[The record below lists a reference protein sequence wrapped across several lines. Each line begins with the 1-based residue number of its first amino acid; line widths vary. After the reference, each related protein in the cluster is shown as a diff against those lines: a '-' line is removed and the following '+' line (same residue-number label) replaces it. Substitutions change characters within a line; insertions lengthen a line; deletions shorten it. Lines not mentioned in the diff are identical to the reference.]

1 MNDFR
6 HIDEQIV
13 EYVRATVRS
22 EPPPDLVSSIIGAVD
37 SAPPRRAWYAP
48 FLPAFASAAVVVVVI
63 ALGVGLLLA
72 RPWMV
77 ADPSP
82 PPLPSPSS
90 TVTATATTEPS
101 PTSSP
106 RTDALLE
113 PGDTVEFPAVD
124 PQGEWGTIQIVRGED
139 LGGYSDAEIG
149 SDTFV
154 IELFVD
160 YEAARLPDPEEFG
173 RPDWMLQPT
182 DAAADA
188 FFPIGP
194 TTFDRY
200 PSGVRPDPSLATYP
214 GAIDIFTTPTEGWVA
229 FEVPRDAADLELELV
244 YRPATLD
251 EPAATFVVREPGDP
265 PRPVEADEPPQA
277 PEAPEYVE
285 RPGLPITVIASAAAD
300 DLFSRPDRCTN
311 PVGGYSVTFP
321 DDWYRNTEIGDTP
334 ACSWFT
340 PEYFEVD
347 ESGQALDEIWIGLG
361 IIDGAIGYTGIT
373 QIYSSEEITID
384 GVNATRVE
392 SNPNPNEDPAYR
404 RYWYVVP
411 LDSEGVGPTFVAQTD
426 TDSADDYELARA
438 VLDRIMAS
446 LEFDR

>member
-1 MNDFR
+1 MNDPR
-6 HIDEQIV
+6 SVDEQIV

-48 FLPAFASAAVVVVVI
+48 FLPALASAAVVVI
-63 ALGVGLLLA
+63 ALGVALFLA

-82 PPLPSPSS
+82 SPMPSQSS
-90 TVTATATTEPS
+90 TATAAPS
-101 PTSSP
+101 ADPTPTSSP

-113 PGDTVEFPAVD
+113 PGDTVELAAVD
-124 PQGEWGTIQIVRGED
+124 PAGEWGTIRIQRGED

-154 IELFVD
+154 VELFVEYD
-160 YEAARLPDPEEFG
+160 AARLPDPEQFG
-173 RPDWMLQPT
+173 RPDWALRPT
-182 DAAADA
+182 DPNAEH
-188 FFPIGP
+188 FFLVEP

-214 GAIDIFTTPTEGWVA
+214 GAIDIFSTPTDGWIA
-229 FEVPRDAADLELELV
+229 FQVQRREANLQLELV
-244 YRPATLD
+244 YWPAGFD
-251 EPAATFVVREPGDP
+251 EPAATILVREPGDP
-265 PRPVEADEPPQA
+265 PAPVEPDERPQA

-285 RPGLPITVIASAAAD
+285 RLGLAFTVIDSAAAD
-300 DLFSRPDRCTN
+300 DLFSRPDTCTN
-311 PVGGYSVTFP
+311 PVDGYSVTFP
-321 DDWYRNTEIGDTP
+321 DDWYRNTAIGDTP

-340 PEYFEVD
+340 PEFFEVD
-347 ESGQALDEIWIGLG
+347 ESGQPLDEIWISMSV
-361 IIDGAIGYTGIT
+361 IDGAIGYTGIT
-373 QIYSSEEITID
+373 QIYSSEEISID
-384 GVNATRVE
+384 GVSATRVE
-392 SNPNPNEDPAYR
+392 SNPNRNEDPAYR
-404 RYWYVVP
+404 RYWYVIP
-411 LDSEGVGPTFVAQTD
+411 LDSDGVGPTFVAQTD